1 MSTGDV
7 KDAPRRIRRTP
18 EAARALILE
27 VAARRLAEH
36 GLAGLKIADVAAEAG
51 MSHGT
56 LLHHFGSSDALR
68 LQLAT
73 RMAEGLLDEVLAI
86 ERDQPDAEAEME
98 RFFERMF
105 RALAGGGHAR
115 LIAWLSLEDARA
127 EDLGTLFSSTAE
139 RFEAL
144 VEVLAQRAAPPAPI
158 ETARREARYHVLL
171 VVSSAI
177 GLGVARDVLF
187 SELRLDD
194 DAELDYARWLN
205 HFVRA
210 SVERL
215 EGDAPAGGGRSTG

>member
-7 KDAPRRIRRTP
+7 KGAPRRVRRTP

-27 VAARRLAEH
+27 VAERRLAQY
-36 GLAGLKIADVAAEAG
+36 GLGGLKIADVAAEAG

-86 ERDQPDAEAEME
+86 ERDRPEAEAEME

-115 LIAWLSLEDARA
+115 LIAWLSLDDSRSD
-127 EDLGTLFSSTAE
+127 DLGTLFSSTAE

-144 VEVLAQRAAPPAPI
+144 VEAVAQRI
-158 ETARREARYHVLL
+158 EGASSPEAARREARFHVLL

-194 DAELDYARWLN
+194 DAERDYARWLN
-205 HFVRA
+205 HFVRG

-215 EGDAPAGGGRSTG
+215 EQAPREAGDA